1 MPTKNG
7 QYKITVEHRIT
18 RLETDV
24 SEIKDNHLPHLQKG
38 IDKNNDKIDKL
49 LWLAVTTLIG
59 VVITV
64 FVK

>member
-7 QYKITVEHRIT
+7 QYRVTIEHRIT

-38 IDKNNDKIDKL
+38 IEKNNDKIDKL
-49 LWLAVTTLIG
+49 LWLAITTLIG